1 MQTSILLRIVT
12 VALAVVLV
20 TGCSK
25 EAKKA
30 RLVHDA
36 DTYFKDGNYDKARV
50 SYLNVLRLDPQNALA
65 LERIGAMWQDDAAP
79 LRAAPFLK
87 KASEVDPNN
96 IENRI
101 RLARCYLAVG
111 AASDAKTEVL
121 GVLGQVPA
129 NGDAIMVLAE
139 SARTKEDVEA
149 AAQHIE
155 KFLNRNDVSF
165 HLASANLF
173 LRKGDAMA
181 ATISVRQAL
190 TVDPKSSAAHMAM
203 GDLYLF
209 QKDVKQATEEYKQ
222 AADLAPIRSTERLK
236 YAAFKSAMGDAEET
250 RRIANEMTRQV
261 PDYLPGWVLLAEL
274 ASKDKK
280 YDEALSLLENVFGR
294 DPEYVDGRRLQS
306 EVLIEKGETKKAVQV
321 LEQLD
326 KAYSGVPL
334 IKYQLAR
341 AYLKNNNPNQAK
353 LALEQAIS
361 SNPGYLDAVLLLAE
375 VNIRTGHSESAIEPL
390 TRVLRINP
398 EQRRAAMLLATA
410 YGTLERPDDAVAV
423 LQEQVNRAP
432 KDPQP
437 QAALGLTYRRAKKYD
452 EARQAFEKAAQLEPN
467 NLALITQLTEV
478 DLLQKRFDAARQ
490 RIRNHFQEKSDSAD
504 AHFWE
509 ARVLAAEG
517 KWDGVET
524 ELRRTLGL
532 DPNFS
537 GAYDLLVQSYIAT
550 NKLPQAIK
558 ELEDLLAKD
567 PKNLSALMTLALVH
581 DRMKDYPKE
590 RDAYEKALAINPNSV
605 LALNNLAY
613 LCAEKL
619 NDLDKAYDFA
629 RKARELQGDDAAIAD
644 TLGWVLYK
652 RGDYQQAL
660 SILQDSA
667 EKDPGSPEIQF
678 HLGMTALMMGQTD
691 VAKAAFR
698 AAANSDADFD
708 GKEESKRRLA
718 SLETGKAESPELSV
732 AQLEAAT
739 KQQPN
744 DVVSQIRLGEAYQK
758 QGGFEKAAAAFEQA
772 LKLNSKLAV
781 PTIKLAEL
789 YAGPLHNNEK
799 ALAYGKKA
807 RELAPT
813 DPQITILLG
822 KIAYQT
828 GNFSWSYSLLQEA
841 ARQRR
846 DDPAVLYSLGW
857 SAYAM
862 GKVNEARDLMQKVAA
877 AGGNTPEIA
886 DAKKFLGFTAL
897 DQDPKQLVEAK
908 GEVQKELAANG
919 GYVPALMA
927 QAALYSQNH
936 QIREAIETYTDIL
949 RRFPD
954 LAPAQK
960 RLAALYAQDQSTM
973 TAAYDIAT
981 KARKALPDDPEL
993 AELLG
998 RLSYEKKEYPRAVQ
1012 LLQETARKKTLD
1024 ANSLFYL
1031 GMSQLQ
1037 ARQSTEARGVLNEA
1051 LTNGLQEPFATEAK
1065 RALAD
1070 LGKQ

>member
-1 MQTSILLRIVT
+1 MQAPILLRIAT
-12 VALAVVLV
+12 VALAVVLI

-30 RLVHDA
+30 RLVRDA
-36 DTYFKDGNYDKARV
+36 DTYFKAGNYDKARV

-65 LERIGAMWQDDAAP
+65 LERIGAIWQDDAAP

-87 KASEVDPNN
+87 RASELDPNN
-96 IENRI
+96 VENRI

-111 AASDAKTEVL
+111 AFSDAKTEVIR
-121 GVLGQVPA
+121 VLQQMPEH
-129 NGDAIMVLAE
+129 GDAIMVLAE

-155 KFLNRNDVSF
+155 KFPNRNNVSF

-181 ATISVRQAL
+181 ATMSIRQAL

-236 YAAFKSAMGDAEET
+236 YAAFKSAMGDTEET
-250 RRIANEMTRQV
+250 RRIAYEMTRQV

-306 EVLIEKGETKKAVQV
+306 EVLMEKGETKKAVQV
-321 LEQLD
+321 LEQLN
-326 KAYSGVPL
+326 KTYTRVPF

-341 AYLKNNNPNQAK
+341 AYLKNNNQNQAK
-353 LALEQAIS
+353 LVLEQAVS

-375 VNIRTGHSESAIEPL
+375 TNIRTGHSESAVEPL
-390 TRVLRINP
+390 TRVLRANP
-398 EQRRAAMLLATA
+398 EQRRAALLLATA
-410 YGTLERPDDAVAV
+410 YGTLERSDDAVAV
-423 LQEQVNRAP
+423 LQEQANRAP
-432 KDPQP
+432 KDAQLH
-437 QAALGLTYRRAKKYD
+437 AALGLTYRQAKKYD
-452 EARQAFEKAAQLEPN
+452 EARQEFEKAAQLEPTN
-467 NLALITQLTEV
+467 AGLVTQSVEI

-490 RIRNHFQEKSDSAD
+490 RIQNHFQGNSDSAD

-509 ARVLAAEG
+509 GRVLAAEG

-524 ELRRTLGL
+524 ELRRTLAL

-537 GAYDLLVQSYIAT
+537 KAYDLLVHSYIAT
-550 NKLPQAIK
+550 NKLPQAVT
-558 ELEDLLAKD
+558 ELEGLLAKD
-567 PKNLSALMTLALVH
+567 PKNLPALMTLALVY

-613 LCAEKL
+613 LYAERL
-619 NDLDKAYDFA
+619 SDLAKAYDLA
-629 RKARELQGDDAAIAD
+629 RKARGLQGDDATIAD

-667 EKDPGSPEIQF
+667 EKAPGSPEIQF
-678 HLGMTALMMGQTD
+678 HLGMTASMMGQTD

-698 AAANSDADFD
+698 TAVNSDSDFE

-718 SLETGKAESPELSV
+718 SLENGKTESPELSV

-739 KQQPN
+739 NQQSN

-758 QGGFEKAAAAFEQA
+758 QGASDKAAAAFEQV
-772 LKLNSKLAV
+772 LKLNPKLSVA
-781 PTIKLAEL
+781 TMKLAEL

-799 ALAYGKKA
+799 ALVYAKKA

-822 KIAYQT
+822 KLAYQN
-828 GNFSWSYSLLQEA
+828 GNFSWSYNLLQEA

-857 SAYAM
+857 SAYAI

-877 AGGNTPEIA
+877 VPGNSAEIA
-886 DAKKFLGFTAL
+886 NAKKFLRFAAL
-897 DQDPKQLVEAK
+897 EQDPTGLSAAED
-908 GEVQKELAANG
+908 EVQKELASDA
-919 GYVPALMA
+919 GYAPALMA
-927 QAALYSQNH
+927 QAALYSQH
-936 QIREAIETYTDIL
+936 GKVREAIQTYTDVL

-973 TAAYDIAT
+973 PAAYDLAN

-998 RLSYEKKEYPRAVQ
+998 RLSYEKKEYPRAVK
-1012 LLQETARKKTLD
+1012 LLKETAHKKTLN

-1037 ARQSTEARGVLNEA
+1037 ARQNAEARGVLNEA
-1051 LTNGLQEPFATEAK
+1051 LTSGLQEPFATEAK

-1070 LGKQ
+1070 LGRQ